1 MEKHIEDLSKYRFN
15 KANDCLNIAKK
26 LFEGGELGYA
36 QNRAYYAVFD
46 AIRSITVLDGFDS
59 SKHSL
64 YPDIEHFFE
73 RLLRII
79 RIWRGDEDVARV
91 LLVQVIAF
99 ERYAAKPAIF
109 DHFRHSQSDIFK
121 AIRYNDNFRFRIEL
135 R

>member
-59 SKHSL
+59 SKHSGIIS
-64 YPDIEHFFE
+64 YFNQTYVKTGIFKPEVSK
-73 RLLRII
+73 II
-79 RIWRGDEDVARV
+79 RLASMLREKSDYEDFYIPDNQDTE
-91 LLVQVIAF
+91 QVIQMVEQF
-99 ERYAAKPAIF
+99 LNYVRTYLISKSI
-109 DHFRHSQSDIFK
+109 S
-121 AIRYNDNFRFRIEL
+121 L
-135 R
+135 